1 MNIVHIGGSHVQDSC
16 HTPAGS
22 GVRGRGAPRRPSCPV
37 APRPANARLGAQAS
51 SAPRRRWLLAIAQDR
66 AEERKLAATREQI
79 AELETRAVEALK
91 GGREDLA
98 AKAAENIAALEGDAQ
113 AAEKARTIFSAEIA
127 KLERHVRGQSTRL
140 AELERGRRIARAA
153 ESVRVM
159 RRGRLEDGALPSSDA
174 FRSRNDARAAARAA
188 DASLRRRDRRSTRST
203 PSRRPKA
210 STRRWPIGFRPAG
223 QAARRR
229 CARAAEGEGRHSGVI
244 IPQTCQTRKI

>member
-1 MNIVHIGGSHVQDSC
+1 MFKTVV
-16 HTPAGS
+16 TLM
-22 GVRGRGAPRRPSCPV
+22 RGRAFE
-37 APRPANARLGAQAS
+37 ADERLADRHALTLLDQQMRDSAAS
-51 SAPRRRWLLAIAQDR
+51 VERAKKALALAIAQDR
-66 AEERKLAATREQI
+66 AEERKLAATREQM

-159 RRGRLEDGALPSSDA
+159 RRGRLENAPCHQATLSEA
-174 FRSRNDARAAARAA
+174 ETTLAR
-188 DASLRRRDRRSTRST
+188 LREQQT
-203 PSRRPKA
+203 
-210 STRRWPIGFRPAG
+210 
-223 QAARRR
+223 QA
-229 CARAAEGEGRHSGVI
+229 CAAETALDALDAEPQAESLNETLANEGFGPPVKPRAVDVLAKLKEKARSS
-244 IPQTCQTRKI
+244 